1 MEADILE
8 EILILPEQEELVS
21 LAVAIQI
28 TAAGTA
34 EIPEATAD
42 LLLAEAELS
51 AVETLAE
58 AAVAAV
64 AEAAIQ
70 KAAAVAAVINAAN
83 TNHSSFQNLN

>member
-51 AVETLAE
+51 AVEILAE
-58 AAVAAV
+58 AAA
-64 AEAAIQ
+64 AEAAVQ
-70 KAAAVAAVINAAN
+70 KAAALAAVINV
-83 TNHSSFQNLN
+83 

>member
-21 LAVAIQI
+21 LAVVIQ
-28 TAAGTA
+28 TAVAGTVETVA
-34 EIPEATAD
+34 H
-42 LLLAEAELS
+42 LLAEAELS